1 MIETIA
7 SLILPCILCGAGAI
21 MLFGKHICFDHFV
34 EGAREGLSTSVKL
47 LPSLLALVVG
57 IKMLNASGVPRLL
70 GEWLSPALGK
80 LGIPSELVP
89 LLLVRPI
96 SGSASTATFDS
107 LLKSVGADS
116 FPALCAAVIMGSSDT
131 MIYVLSLYF
140 SSVGIKKSRYAFPCA
155 ILVMLF
161 CIFLSC
167 LVCRFWFK

>member
-1 MIETIA
+1 MIETVA
-7 SLILPCILCGAGAI
+7 SLVLPLILGGAGAL
-21 MLFGKHICFDHFV
+21 MLFRKNICFDHFT

-107 LLKSVGADS
+107 LLKSIGADS
-116 FPALCAAVIMGSSDT
+116 FPSLCAAVIMGSSDT